1 MTFEVGKIYTITK
14 ADGTVLTFKFL
25 GGNPLKVEFNGKIYD
40 FLQFTG
46 IFLDIKEVKICII

>member
-46 IFLDIKEVKICII
+46 IFLDIKEVKI

>member
-1 MTFEVGKIYTITK
+1 MTFEIGKTYIVTK

-40 FLQFTG
+40 FLQFIG
-46 IFLDIKEVKICII
+46 IFLDIKEVEI